1 MNTHNPN
8 LTYRVKQLDDGF
20 MAQCTANPEV
30 SVYAKK
36 EDEIDNRINIALQGY
51 IDLFP
56 YKVDKVLIEDRNIR
70 IKKEQ

>member
-1 MNTHNPN
+1 MSTINPN
-8 LTYRVKQLDDGF
+8 LTYRVKELDEGF

-30 SVYAKK
+30 SIYAKK
-36 EDEIDNRINIALQGY
+36 EVEVDDRINTALQGY

-56 YKVDKVLIEDRNIR
+56 YKVDKILVENRNLR